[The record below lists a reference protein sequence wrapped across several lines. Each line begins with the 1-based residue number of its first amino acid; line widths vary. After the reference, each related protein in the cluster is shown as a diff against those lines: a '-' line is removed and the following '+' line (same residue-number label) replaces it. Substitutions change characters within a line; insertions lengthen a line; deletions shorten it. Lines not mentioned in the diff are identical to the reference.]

1 MKRAIVVALAVL
13 FIAACGEE
21 RKSKP
26 LSELGEKLYDVHG
39 KIISRDA
46 RANSLTVDHRAIPGF
61 MEAMTMEYPVRGVE
75 VATLPANNAQIA
87 AKLHVTERSYW
98 LTDVKNAP

>member
-1 MKRAIVVALAVL
+1 MKRAIVVSLALL
-13 FIAACGEE
+13 LIAACGEE
-21 RKSKP
+21 RKPKP
-26 LSELGEKLYDVHG
+26 LSEPGEKLYDVHG

-46 RANSLTVDHRAIPGF
+46 RANSLTVDHREIPGF
-61 MEAMTMEYPVRGVE
+61 M